1 MVDEVF
7 ALDEGD
13 NGQVDRSGVV
23 EPIRQ
28 LGVQLRV
35 SDPGADSHTSLDRVL
50 DLVHHILHVPGHI
63 LD

>member
-1 MVDEVF
+1 
-7 ALDEGD
+7 
-13 NGQVDRSGVV
+13 
-23 EPIRQ
+23 
-28 LGVQLRV
+28 VQLRV